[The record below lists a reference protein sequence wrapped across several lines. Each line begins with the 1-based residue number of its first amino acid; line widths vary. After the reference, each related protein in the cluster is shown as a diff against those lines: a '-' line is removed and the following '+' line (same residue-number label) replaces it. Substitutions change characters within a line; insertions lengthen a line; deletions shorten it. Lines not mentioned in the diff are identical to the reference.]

1 MTQDSADAPTATDP
15 GARTGL
21 DTGPG
26 RGVSRA
32 LVVLLAVACGAAVAN
47 LYYAQPL
54 LDTISADLGASPST
68 TGLVLVATQL
78 GYAVGLVLLVP
89 LGDLL
94 DRRRLVTTVLVVTTL
109 ALAGAA
115 AAPGISTLAVA
126 LAAVGVTSVV
136 AQVLVPFAAT
146 LASDDERGRVVGT
159 VMSGLLLGVL
169 LARTLA
175 GALAAVGGWRSVF
188 VVAAGLMV
196 VLAVVLRVR
205 LPRVPPASDL
215 RYGAALRSIL
225 TLFRTYPVLRRRVAY
240 GCVGFAAFSVFWTA
254 VAFLLAGPPYGYGEA
269 AIGLLG
275 LAGVA
280 GALCAQVSGRIADR
294 GWTRWGTGAWLV
306 TLTASFALLYLG
318 GTSLVLLVLGV
329 VVLDA
334 GVQGNQVL
342 NQSVIYSLDD
352 EARSRLTTA
361 YLTTTFVGGAL
372 GSGLSAV
379 LYARAG
385 WGGVCLAGAVI
396 GGAGVLLWATEL
408 RRPARS

>member
-1 MTQDSADAPTATDP
+1 VTQHSADPATRDAAAPP
-15 GARTGL
+15 L
-21 DTGPG
+21 DSGPG
-26 RGVSRA
+26 NGTSRA

-54 LDTISADLGASPST
+54 LDTISADLGASAGT
-68 TGLVLVATQL
+68 TGLLLVTTQL

-94 DRRRLVTTVLVVTTL
+94 DRRRLVTTVLAVTTV

-115 AAPGISTLAVA
+115 VAPGISTLALA

-146 LASDDERGRVVGT
+146 LAADDERGKVVGT
-159 VMSGLLLGVL
+159 VMSGLLLGIL
-169 LARTLA
+169 LARTLS

-188 VVAAGLMV
+188 AVAAVLMV
-196 VLAVVLRVR
+196 LLAVVLRLR
-205 LPRVPPASDL
+205 LPQVPPASDL

-225 TLFRTYPVLRRRVAY
+225 TLFRTHPVLGRRVAY
-240 GCVGFAAFSVFWTA
+240 GAVGFAAFSVFWTS
-254 VAFLLAGPPYGYGEA
+254 VAFLLAGPPFGYGEA

-280 GALCAQVSGRIADR
+280 GALCAQVSGRVADR
-294 GWTRWGTGAWLV
+294 GWTRWGTGGWLAL
-306 TLTASFALLYLG
+306 LTASFGVLYLG
-318 GTSLVLLVLGV
+318 GTSLVLLVVGV

-342 NQSVIYSLDD
+342 NQSVIYALDA

-361 YLTTTFVGGAL
+361 YLTTTFIGGAA
-372 GSGLSAV
+372 GSGLSAW
-379 LYARAG
+379 LYGVAG
-385 WGGVCLAGAVI
+385 WGGVCLAGALI
-396 GGAGVLLWATEL
+396 GAAGLVLWLTEL
-408 RRPARS
+408 RRR